1 MDSFPKFRE
10 TTEYFCEKQ
19 KGSIQSANLL
29 GGRTP
34 ILQLAGF
41 YQGRPETPELIWDLK
56 KWLLPTVRRQP
67 SGPVWIL
74 GICCSAI

>member
-10 TTEYFCEKQ
+10 TTEYFCEK
-19 KGSIQSANLL
+19 KGSIQAANLL
-29 GGRTP
+29 GGRAP

-41 YQGRPETPELIWDLK
+41 YQGRPETLALIWDLK

-67 SGPVWIL
+67 SCPVWIL
-74 GICCSAI
+74 GICCPAT